1 MYHLKED
8 MRAEKSAEMLYEA
21 LTRCMSKKRFDKITI
36 SELSMESTV
45 SRATFYRNFD
55 EVIDI
60 LYWKCDRLFREVLTA
75 FITSE
80 PDLTHADGLISYVFR
95 FWMKH
100 TDILEILIE
109 RGRVDIIYN
118 SFLNNAG
125 VVMEYLSENL
135 HLPEWNTRY
144 FISTRVGIFVGI
156 FQAWIMG
163 GKQESAKELTEIL
176 NQQALAIKSISF
188 IF

>member
-8 MRAEKSAEMLYEA
+8 MRAEKSADLLYEA
-21 LTRCMSKKRFDKITI
+21 LVRCMKKKEFDKITI
-36 SELSMESTV
+36 SELSKESTV

-60 LYWKCDRLFREVLTA
+60 LYWKCDKLFQSVLTS
-75 FITSE
+75 FIASE
-80 PDLTHADGLISYVFR
+80 PDLSEADGLISYVFN

-118 SFLNNAG
+118 SFFKNAS
-125 VVMEYLSENL
+125 VVMDYLSEKL

-156 FQAWIMG
+156 FQVWIMG

-176 NQQALAIKSISF
+176 NQQILTTKGIGF

>member
-1 MYHLKED
+1 MYHLKAD
-8 MRAEKSAEMLYEA
+8 MRAEKSAELLYES
-21 LTRCMSKKRFDKITI
+21 LTRCMSKKEFDKITI
-36 SELSMESTV
+36 SELSKESTI

-60 LYWKCDRLFREVLTA
+60 LYWKCDRLFQSVLSA
-75 FITSE
+75 FVTSE
-80 PDLTHADGLISYVFR
+80 PDLSRADELTSYVFS
-95 FWMKH
+95 FWVKH

-125 VVMEYLSENL
+125 VVMKYLSKKL

-144 FISTRVGIFVGI
+144 FISTRAGIFVGV
-156 FQAWIMG
+156 FQAWIDG
-163 GKQESAKELTEIL
+163 GKQESMEDLTAIL
-176 NQQALAIKSISF
+176 NQQALATKTIGF